1 MVPGNGRHVDSP
13 TGRIVRAVD
22 IEGVLD
28 MLSPYR
34 VLDLTDERGQLAGYT
49 LASLG
54 ADVILVEPPEGSGSR
69 RLPPFAG
76 GVEDRERS
84 LVFHGWNRGKRSVVI
99 DLDDEAGRAELTRL
113 AGDADVVLE
122 SGGRRVDLAALRAAN
137 PALITVSISPYGST
151 GPKADWPATDL
162 TVLAAGCQ
170 LAMTGDADRPPV
182 RTSAPQAF
190 LHAAADAAAG
200 VLLAL
205 TERASS
211 GLGQHVDIS
220 AQRSMLQ
227 ATQSCVL
234 AVPLGASPAERSSGG
249 VRAGGLDV
257 RLRWPCKDGF
267 VSITYLFGDSMGPF
281 TRRLMNWI
289 HEEGYCD
296 EATRDKDWIAY
307 AAMLYDGREP
317 ISEYERLKQ
326 VVEDFCLTKTKAELL
341 EAARSKILLIAPVA
355 GPDDVVESVQFA
367 VRDFWDEVVDPLL
380 ADRAVP
386 APGPFAWGSD
396 TPVTR
401 LGRAPR
407 LGEHTEEVLAA
418 PTRAASAAPVASESD
433 RRLPL
438 DGINVLDLT
447 WAMSGPQTTRV
458 MADFGASVVRVES
471 TKVTDVARTVAPF
484 LNDVPG
490 AETSGLLF
498 NMGAGKRS
506 ITLNLRSPEG
516 HAVLEDLIRWADV
529 LIESFSPRGG
539 ASLGLDYQRVS
550 TINPDIVMMSS
561 CLFGHSGPLAQYAGF
576 GTMGA
581 SLTGFFHLTGWP
593 DRPPCGPFGAYTDY
607 MSPRFALCTLL
618 AALDVR
624 RRTGRGQYFDFAQAE
639 SAVHFLTPALLDYAV
654 NRNVQR
660 ADGNADPVM
669 VPHGIYP
676 SAGDDQWVAVACR
689 DDADWRALAG
699 AIGGDDLTSLNVDQR
714 RARARELDALVASW
728 TSGREPAA
736 AASSLLALGVPA
748 HAVQNSGECAADE
761 QLRSQDHFVEVP
773 HAEHGTVVVEGSRI
787 SLSATPATIRRGP
800 PVLGEH
806 TVDVV
811 TELLG
816 YDDERLGMLLG
827 AGALD

>member
-1 MVPGNGRHVDSP
+1 
-13 TGRIVRAVD
+13 
-22 IEGVLD
+22 
-28 MLSPYR
+28 MLSSYR
-34 VLDLTDERGQLAGYT
+34 VLDLTDDRGQLAGYT

-54 ADVILVEPPEGSGSR
+54 ADVVLVEPAGGSGSR

-76 GVEDRERS
+76 GVDDVERS

-99 DLDDEAGRAELTRL
+99 DLRNDAGRAELTRL

-122 SGGRRVDLAALRAAN
+122 SGAVPVDLAELRAAN
-137 PALITVSISPYGST
+137 PALVTVSISPFGST

-170 LAMTGDADRPPV
+170 LVLTGDADRPPV
-182 RTSAPQAF
+182 RTSVPQAF

-200 VLLAL
+200 ALLAL
-205 TERASS
+205 TERATS

-220 AQRSMLQ
+220 AQRSVLQ

-234 AVPLGASPAERSSGG
+234 AVPLGASSVQRSSGG

-257 RLRWPCKDGF
+257 QLRWPCKDGF
-267 VSITYLFGDSMGPF
+267 VSITFLFGDSMGPF

-317 ISEYERLKQ
+317 ISEYERLKG
-326 VVEDFCLTKTKAELL
+326 VVEEFCLTKTKAELL

-355 GPDDVVESVQFA
+355 GPDDVIASSQFA
-367 VRDFWDEVVDPLL
+367 VRDFWDDVEDPLL
-380 ADRAVP
+380 GERPVR
-386 APGPFAWGSD
+386 APGPFAWGSSS
-396 TPVTR
+396 PVIR

-407 LGEHTEEVLAA
+407 LGEHTDEVLAA
-418 PTRAASAAPVASESD
+418 PVRASTSTIAAAGSE

-438 DGINVLDLT
+438 DGIKVLDLT
-447 WAMSGPQTTRV
+447 WAMSGPQTTRA
-458 MADFGASVVRVES
+458 MADFGAMVVRVES

-484 LNDVPG
+484 LDDVPG
-490 AETSGLLF
+490 GETSGLLF

-516 HAVLEDLIRWADV
+516 HTVLEDLIRWADV

-550 TINPDIVMMSS
+550 TINPGIVMMSS

-618 AALDVR
+618 AALDER

-639 SAVHFLTPALLDYAV
+639 SAVHFLTPALLDYTV
-654 NRNVQR
+654 NHTVQS
-660 ADGNADPVM
+660 ADGNADHVM

-676 SAGDDQWVAVACR
+676 SAGEDQWVAIACR
-689 DDADWRALAG
+689 DDADWQALAG
-699 AIGGDDLTSLNVDQR
+699 ALGRDDLADLTVEQR
-714 RARARELDALVASW
+714 RDRTLELDALVAAW
-728 TSGREPAA
+728 TAGQEPAVA
-736 AASSLLALGVPA
+736 ATTLVGLGVPA
-748 HAVQNSGECAADE
+748 HAVQNSGECASDE
-761 QLRSQDHFVEVP
+761 QLAAQHHFVAVP
-773 HAEHGTVVVEGSRI
+773 HAHHGTVVIEASRI
-787 SLSATPATIRRGP
+787 ALSATPATVRRGP

-806 TVDVV
+806 TVEVL

-816 YDDERLGMLLG
+816 YDDERLGELF
-827 AGALD
+827 AAEALD

>member
-1 MVPGNGRHVDSP
+1 
-13 TGRIVRAVD
+13 
-22 IEGVLD
+22 

-69 RLPPFAG
+69 RLSPFAG
-76 GVEDRERS
+76 GAEHAERS

-99 DLDDEAGRAELTRL
+99 DLRSDAGRAELSRL
-113 AGDADVVLE
+113 VADADVVLE
-122 SGGRRVDLAALRAAN
+122 SGAVPVDLAALRAEN
-137 PALITVSISPYGST
+137 PALVTVSISPFGAA
-151 GPKADWPATDL
+151 GPKAEWPATDL
-162 TVLAAGCQ
+162 TVLASGCQ

-182 RTSAPQAF
+182 RTSVPQAF

-200 VLLAL
+200 ALLAL
-205 TERASS
+205 TERATS

-220 AQRSMLQ
+220 AQRSVLQ

-234 AVPLGASPAERSSGG
+234 AVPLGASPVQRSSGG
-249 VRAGGLDV
+249 VRAAGLDV
-257 RLRWPCKDGF
+257 QLRWPCKDGF
-267 VSITYLFGDSMGPF
+267 VSITFLFGDSMGPF

-317 ISEYERLKQ
+317 ISEYERLKR
-326 VVEDFCLTKTKAELL
+326 VVEEFCLTKTKAELL

-355 GPDDVVESVQFA
+355 GPDEVVDSIQFA
-367 VRDFWDEVVDPLL
+367 VRDFWDDVDDPLL
-380 ADRAVP
+380 GDRPVR
-386 APGPFAWGSD
+386 APGPFAWGSAS
-396 TPVTR
+396 PIIR

-407 LGEHTEEVLAA
+407 LGEHTHEVLAVPA
-418 PTRAASAAPVASESD
+418 RASTGTAMCDTGLD
-433 RRLPL
+433 RSLPL
-438 DGINVLDLT
+438 EGVNVVDLT
-447 WAMSGPQTTRV
+447 WAMSGPQTTRA
-458 MADFGASVVRVES
+458 MADFGATVVRVES

-484 LNDVPG
+484 IDDIPG
-490 AETSGLLF
+490 AESSGLLF

-506 ITLNLRSPEG
+506 ITLNLRNAEG

-539 ASLGLDYQRVS
+539 ATLGLDYQRVS
-550 TINPDIVMMSS
+550 AINPSIVMMSS

-593 DRPPCGPFGAYTDY
+593 DRAPCGPFGAYTDY

-618 AALDVR
+618 AALDER
-624 RRTGRGQYFDFAQAE
+624 RRTDRGQYFDFAQAE
-639 SAVHFLTPALLDYAV
+639 SALHFLTPVLLDYTV
-654 NRNVQR
+654 NRTVQN
-660 ADGNADPVM
+660 ADGNTDPAM
-669 VPHGIYP
+669 APHGIYP
-676 SAGDDQWVAVACR
+676 SSGDDQWVAIACR
-689 DDADWRALAG
+689 DDTDWQALATVLG
-699 AIGGDDLTSLNVDQR
+699 RADLTDMSVDER
-714 RARARELDALVASW
+714 RARASELDALLAAWTASQ
-728 TSGREPAA
+728 EPAVA
-736 AASSLLALGVPA
+736 AATLLRLGVPA
-748 HAVQNSGECAADE
+748 HAVQNSGECASDE
-761 QLRSQDHFVEVP
+761 QLAAQHHFVTVP
-773 HAEHGTVVVEGSRI
+773 HAEHGTVVVEASRI
-787 SLSATPATIRRGP
+787 GLSATPATIRRGP

-806 TVDVV
+806 TVEVL

-816 YDDERLGMLLG
+816 YDDDRLGELF
-827 AGALD
+827 AAEALD

>member
-1 MVPGNGRHVDSP
+1 
-13 TGRIVRAVD
+13 
-22 IEGVLD
+22 

-49 LASLG
+49 LAGLG
-54 ADVILVEPPEGSGSR
+54 ADVILIEPPRGSGSR

-76 GVEDRERS
+76 GVEDVERS
-84 LVFHGWNRGKRSVVI
+84 LVFHGWNRGKRSVVV
-99 DLDDEAGRAELTRL
+99 DLDHDAGRAELIHL
-113 AGDADVVLE
+113 ARDADVVLE
-122 SGGRRVDLAALRAAN
+122 SGAVPVDLAALRAAN
-137 PALITVSISPYGST
+137 PGVVTVSISPFGST

-170 LAMTGDADRPPV
+170 LAMTGDADLPPV
-182 RTSAPQAF
+182 RTRVPQAF

-200 VLLAL
+200 ALLAL
-205 TERASS
+205 TERARS
-211 GLGQHVDIS
+211 GLGQHVDVS
-220 AQRSMLQ
+220 AQRSVLQ

-234 AVPLGASPAERSSGG
+234 AVPLGASPAQRSSGG
-249 VRAGGLDV
+249 VRAGGLDIQ
-257 RLRWPCKDGF
+257 LRWPCKDGF
-267 VSITYLFGDSMGPF
+267 VSITFLFGDSMGPF
-281 TRRLMNWI
+281 TRRLMQWI
-289 HEEGYCD
+289 HEEGHCD
-296 EATRDKDWIAY
+296 QATRDKDWIAY

-326 VVEDFCLTKTKAELL
+326 VVEGFCLTKTKAELL

-355 GPDDVVESVQFA
+355 GPDDVIDSPQFA
-367 VRDFWDEVVDPLL
+367 VRDFWDEVDDPLL
-380 ADRAVP
+380 GERPVR
-386 APGPFAWGSD
+386 APGPFAWGSAS
-396 TPVTR
+396 PVIR

-407 LGEHTEEVLAA
+407 LGEHTDEVLAA
-418 PTRAASAAPVASESD
+418 PERALTTTPDRAGSE

-438 DGINVLDLT
+438 DGLKVLDLT
-447 WAMSGPQTTRV
+447 WAMSGPQTTRA
-458 MADFGASVVRVES
+458 MADFGATVLRIES

-484 LNDVPG
+484 VDDVPG
-490 AETSGLLF
+490 AESSGLLF

-593 DRPPCGPFGAYTDY
+593 GRPPCGPFGAYTDY

-624 RRTGRGQYFDFAQAE
+624 RRTGEGQYFDFAQAE
-639 SAVHFLTPALLDYAV
+639 SAVHFLTPALLDYTV
-654 NRNVQR
+654 NRTVQS

-676 SAGDDQWVAVACR
+676 SAGDDQWVAIACR
-689 DDADWRALAG
+689 DDADWRALAQALG
-699 AIGGDDLTSLNVDQR
+699 RDDLATLSIDHR
-714 RARARELDALVASW
+714 RTRAVELDGLVADWTAGQGPAEAATALV
-728 TSGREPAA
+728 
-736 AASSLLALGVPA
+736 ALGVPA
-748 HAVQNSGECAADE
+748 HAVQNSGECATDE
-761 QLRSQDHFVEVP
+761 QLTSQHHFVTVP
-773 HAEHGTVVVEGSRI
+773 HAEHGTVVIEASRI
-787 SLSATPATIRRGP
+787 SLSATPATNRGGP

-811 TELLG
+811 TDLLG
-816 YDDERLGMLLG
+816 YDDDRLGELFS
-827 AGALD
+827 AGALE

>member
-1 MVPGNGRHVDSP
+1 
-13 TGRIVRAVD
+13 
-22 IEGVLD
+22 
-28 MLSPYR
+28 MLTPYR

-54 ADVILVEPPEGSGSR
+54 ADVILVEPPDGSGSR

-76 GVEDRERS
+76 GVEDAERS
-84 LVFHGWNRGKRSVVI
+84 LVFHAWNRGKRSVVV
-99 DLDDEAGRAELTRL
+99 DLGSEEGRAQLSRL

-122 SGGRRVDLAALRAAN
+122 SGAVPVDLAALRAAN
-137 PALITVSISPYGST
+137 PALVTVSISPFGSA

-182 RTSAPQAF
+182 RTGVPQAF

-200 VLLAL
+200 ALLAL
-205 TERASS
+205 TERATS

-220 AQRSMLQ
+220 AQRSILQ

-234 AVPLGASPAERSSGG
+234 AVPLGASLVQRSSGG

-257 RLRWPCKDGF
+257 QLRWPCKDGF
-267 VSITYLFGDSMGPF
+267 VSITFLFGDSMGPF
-281 TRRLMNWI
+281 TRRLMYWI

-296 EATRDKDWIAY
+296 EATRDKDWVAY

-326 VVEDFCLTKTKAELL
+326 VVEEFCLTKTKAELL

-355 GPDDVVESVQFA
+355 GPDEVVDSTQFA
-367 VRDFWDEVVDPLL
+367 VRDFWDDVDDPLL
-380 ADRAVP
+380 EDRPVR
-386 APGPFAWGSD
+386 APGPFAWGSAS
-396 TPVTR
+396 PVIR
-401 LGRAPR
+401 LGRSPR
-407 LGEHTEEVLAA
+407 LGEHTDEVLAA
-418 PTRAASAAPVASESD
+418 PMHASTATAPASGSERS
-433 RRLPL
+433 LPL
-438 DGINVLDLT
+438 EGLNVLDLT
-447 WAMSGPQTTRV
+447 WAMSGPQTTRA
-458 MADFGASVVRVES
+458 MADFGATVVRVES

-490 AETSGLLF
+490 AEASGLLF

-506 ITLNLRSPEG
+506 ITLNLRTPEG
-516 HAVLEDLIRWADV
+516 HTVLEDLIRWADV

-539 ASLGLDYQRVS
+539 ASLGLDYQRVAA
-550 TINPDIVMMSS
+550 INPGIVMMSS

-624 RRTGRGQYFDFAQAE
+624 RRNGHGQYFDFAQAE
-639 SAVHFLTPALLDYAV
+639 SAVHFLTPVLLDYTV
-654 NRNVQR
+654 NGTVQS

-676 SAGDDQWVAVACR
+676 STGDDQWVAIACR
-689 DDADWRALAG
+689 DDADWRALAPALG
-699 AIGGDDLTSLNVDQR
+699 RADLNDLTADER
-714 RARARELDALVASW
+714 RARAEELDGLVAAW
-728 TSGREPAA
+728 TAGQEPAA
-736 AASSLLALGVPA
+736 AATTLLGLGVPA
-748 HAVQNSGECAADE
+748 HAVQNSDECARDE
-761 QLRSQDHFVEVP
+761 QLAAQHHFATVP
-773 HAEHGTVVVEGSRI
+773 HAEHGTVVVEASRI
-787 SLSATPATIRRGP
+787 GLSATPATVRRGP

-806 TVDVV
+806 TVEVL

-816 YDDERLGMLLG
+816 YDDARLGELF
-827 AGALD
+827 AADALD